1 MRILFF
7 WICAVS
13 TDPEQHQLLYGE
25 DHLDAHSPKAD
36 KRWADVI
43 RSGRS
48 KNHVY
53 RANGDGPQ

>member
-36 KRWADVI
+36 KRSTDVI
-43 RSGRS
+43 RPAVMIGWITT
-48 KNHVY
+48 
-53 RANGDGPQ
+53 GDIE